1 MKIRNILQ
9 IFVVALAASSC
20 MSMRSPWRS
29 RGYSRFMPRHHSLQK
44 REEIQTTSDGYSI
57 HVQRQYRNERFHVD
71 VIDSTPRQLV
81 IRSFANRNYK
91 KIYDLSNNI
100 AYEKISFKH
109 INTRQF
115 QGVEIL
121 LPRKVI
127 VEPNDEP
134 RTGHMYQSE
143 ASHKAQTTKTS
154 VPHITGFSHLQV
166 YGELNENYTDE
177 SKEGLIVTDED
188 AGQEKYIKSKT
199 AARGFMAHGTF
210 HSY

>member
-20 MSMRSPWRS
+20 MSIRS
-29 RGYSRFMPRHHSLQK
+29 RGNSGNMPRHNSLQK
-44 REEIQTTSDGYSI
+44 REEIKTTSDGYSI

-71 VIDSTPRQLV
+71 VIDSTTPRQLV

-91 KIYDLSNNI
+91 KMYDLSNNI

-143 ASHKAQTTKTS
+143 ASHKAQTTKT
-154 VPHITGFSHLQV
+154 
-166 YGELNENYTDE
+166 
-177 SKEGLIVTDED
+177 
-188 AGQEKYIKSKT
+188 
-199 AARGFMAHGTF
+199 
-210 HSY
+210 

>member
-20 MSMRSPWRS
+20 MSIRS
-29 RGYSRFMPRHHSLQK
+29 RGNSGNMPRQRHNSLQK
-44 REEIQTTSDGYSI
+44 REEIKTTSDGYSI

-71 VIDSTPRQLV
+71 VIGSTTPRQLV

-166 YGELNENYTDE
+166 CGELNENYTDE
-177 SKEGLIVTDED
+177 EGLIVTDED
-188 AGQEKYIKSKT
+188 TGQEKYIKSKT